1 VSFNA
6 ELLLQ
11 RLARFSDVAG
21 VPARYLIALSGGLDS
36 TVLTHM
42 LASTREVHG
51 IPVIAVHVDHGLQAE
66 SAAWS
71 DFCQSFAAESDI
83 DFIARKVDIDRS
95 TGLGPEASARAARYA
110 ALRDI
115 VQPGDWVLS
124 AHHEDDQAETL
135 FLNLLRGSGPAGLA
149 GIGALRRFACGWLAR
164 PILDVSKAALEDY
177 ATSTGLSWITD
188 PTNQQLE
195 FDRNYLRHEVMPRLD
210 QRWPDAAARLR
221 RSAELAGEAAQLLAE
236 LAAIDQASLG
246 GQPDRLPL
254 AELRELS
261 PERQRNLLRH
271 VIRGLGLPVP
281 GRSQLRSI
289 VDDLI
294 PARDD
299 AQPLVSWSGAEVRRY
314 RNQLYIVAG
323 NLPEFAAE
331 KAQVLR
337 GDSVDLG
344 AGLGVLRLT
353 PGAAIG
359 LSEAVLEA
367 GLELRFREGG
377 EDFQPQGQGHTRK
390 LKKLLQET
398 GVVPWMRDRLPILC
412 SNGRIVAVADLWIAA
427 DAASEPGT
435 AISWSGGPC
444 IY

>member
-1 VSFNA
+1 MSFNA
-6 ELLLQ
+6 EFLLQ

-21 VPARYLIALSGGLDS
+21 VPARYVIALSGGLDS
-36 TVLTHM
+36 TVLTHI
-42 LASTREVHG
+42 LATTREVHG
-51 IPVIAVHVDHGLQAE
+51 IPVIAVHVDHGLQSE
-66 SAAWS
+66 SAGWS
-71 DFCQSFAAESDI
+71 DFCQSFAAESGI
-83 DFIARKVDIDRS
+83 DFIARKVDVDRS

-149 GIGALRRFACGWLAR
+149 GIGALRRFSGGWLAR
-164 PILDVSKAALEDY
+164 PMLDVTRAALEEY
-177 ATSTGLSWITD
+177 GTSAGLSWITD

-221 RSAELAGEAAQLLAE
+221 RSAELAGEAAQLLSE

-254 AELRELS
+254 AELCELS
-261 PERQRNLLRH
+261 PERQRNLLRY

-281 GRSQLRSI
+281 GRSQLQSV

-323 NLPEFAAE
+323 NLPEFAADE
-331 KAQVLR
+331 ARAVR
-337 GDSVDLG
+337 GDRVELA

-353 PGAAIG
+353 RGAAIG
-359 LSEAVLEA
+359 LSDTVLEA

-377 EDFQPQGQGHTRK
+377 EDFQPQGQRHTRK
-390 LKKLLQET
+390 LKKLLQEA
-398 GVVPWMRDRLPILC
+398 GVVPWMRDRLPILY

-435 AISWSGGPC
+435 TISWSGGPC